1 MMLKS
6 RLTSFFIFSSIVPVL
21 VCTLLGNF
29 QLINGFTVLQQ
40 VPLTRVSVSV
50 RVRLHHHVHLWH
62 SKSRMVL
69 YSGNNDNNNDESNAK
84 AASSSSSPPPSSPLP
99 SRSRRPDSSN
109 YLDILTSN
117 TPLLDVRA
125 PVEFLKGSF
134 PNAHNIPLLNDEHR
148 ELVGTCYN
156 EMGQDAAIALGNE
169 LVNGRVKAEIIQS
182 WKDHIHTNN
191 KNNGNTSNGYLYC
204 FRGGLRSHI
213 AQQWIHEETGIHYP
227 LIIGGYKAM
236 RSSLLHNLELALKSL
251 PIVLIGGRTCSGKTI
266 ALKKL
271 SRYIDLEGLAN
282 HRGSAFGGIAKGGQ
296 PAQIDFENSI
306 IIEFCKL
313 NENQDRTGTR
323 QEQEQEQGRGESS
336 KLTTTF
342 PVFMEDEGH
351 RIGCRTLPIPMH
363 RPMVHDFP
371 LVILETPLEERVDI
385 CIEEYIK
392 HPFLAF
398 VEEEVQCNVNTNDK
412 CSKQETEARAR
423 IRIRSNF
430 MDAVGRIKKGLQ
442 KRLGDCNRGNKIID
456 ELENAFDL
464 FEEIRSSS
472 NSNDAD
478 ADVSN
483 HLSGFRKPI
492 QSLLEDY
499 YDPMY
504 DYQMSQ
510 RKGEVLFHGNMQEL
524 VKWAEDYT
532 GNGTK

>member
-6 RLTSFFIFSSIVPVL
+6 RLTSFFIFSSIVL
-21 VCTLLGNF
+21 FVCTLLGNF
-29 QLINGFTVLQQ
+29 QLINCFTVLQQ
-40 VPLTRVSVSV
+40 VPLTRVSV
-50 RVRLHHHVHLWH
+50 RVRLHHHVHLRH

-69 YSGNNDNNNDESNAK
+69 YSGNNDNNIDESNAK
-84 AASSSSSPPPSSPLP
+84 AASPPSPSPLP
-99 SRSRRPDSSN
+99 SRRPDSSN

-148 ELVGTCYN
+148 EKVGTCYN

-169 LVNGRVKAEIIQS
+169 LVNGRAKAEIIQS
-182 WKDHIHTNN
+182 WKDHINTNN
-191 KNNGNTSNGYLYC
+191 KNNGTTSNGYLYC

-236 RSSLLHNLELALKSL
+236 RSSLLHNLELTLKSL

-296 PAQIDFENSI
+296 PSQIDFENSI

-313 NENQDRTGTR
+313 NANQDQTET
-323 QEQEQEQGRGESS
+323 QQEQEQGGGESS

-351 RIGCRTLPIPMH
+351 RIGSRTLPFPMH
-363 RPMVHDFP
+363 RPMAHDFP

-398 VEEEVQCNVNTNDK
+398 VEEEVQCNANANDK
-412 CSKQETEARAR
+412 CSKQETEARAH

-430 MDAVGRIKKGLQ
+430 MDAVGRIQKGLQ
-442 KRLGDCNRGNKIID
+442 KRLGGCNRGNEIID
-456 ELENAFDL
+456 EFENAFDL
-464 FEEIRSSS
+464 FEEISSSS

-478 ADVSN
+478 ADVCN
-483 HLSGFRKPI
+483 NLSGFRKPI

-504 DYQMSQ
+504 DYQMSE